1 MAGNTVGFGEMMYL
15 LLLGGLVLLLVG
27 GEALVRGSV
36 SVARKLNIS
45 ELVIGLTLVGFGTS
59 VPELVTSLQAVDK
72 GAVGIAIGNVVGSNI
87 ANIFLV
93 LALSAIISPVFVH
106 PKALARDGTF
116 MIAVTGV
123 LCALLWFDQFNRL
136 SGSLLLALLIAYLAY
151 SLIADQR
158 RQSAAS
164 ELHQAEGESVEAHY
178 GLGVGLAIAVAGL
191 AGVVIGANLLVTGA
205 TSLARSIGITE
216 TVIGLTIVAVG
227 TSLPELATSI
237 VAAYRKRGDVALGN
251 IIGSNIF
258 NILGILGITSLVSP
272 FTIRGDITADALAG
286 AEPVSII
293 SSVDVGALVLSAGL
307 LMLFAMT
314 GRNIARWEGAVLLLG
329 YILYMGLTFNLIPT
343 VNLIP
348 NV

>member
-1 MAGNTVGFGEMMYL
+1 MMYL
-15 LLLGGLVLLLVG
+15 LVLGGLILLLVG
-27 GEALVRGSV
+27 GEALVRGAV

-59 VPELVTSLQAVDK
+59 VPELVTSLQAIEKD
-72 GAVGIAIGNVVGSNI
+72 AVGIAIGNVVGSNI

-93 LALSAIISPVFVH
+93 LALAAIISPVLVH
-106 PKALARDGTF
+106 PQALARDGTF
-116 MIAVTGV
+116 MLAVTGV

-136 SGSLLLALLIAYLAY
+136 SGFLLLALLIAYLVF
-151 SLIADQR
+151 SLVADQR
-158 RQSAAS
+158 RQGAAAD
-164 ELHQAEGESVEAHY
+164 LHQAEGESVEAHY
-178 GLGVGLAIAVAGL
+178 SLGMGLLIALAGL
-191 AGVVIGANLLVTGA
+191 AGVVIGANLLVNGA
-205 TSLARSIGITE
+205 TSLARSFGISE
-216 TVIGLTIVAVG
+216 TVIGLTIVAIG

-286 AEPVSII
+286 AQPVSII
-293 SSVDVGALVLSAGL
+293 SSVDVGAVVLSAGL

-314 GRNIARWEGAVLLLG
+314 GRKIARWEGAVLLLG
-329 YILYMGLTFNLIPT
+329 YVLYMGLTFDLIPT

-348 NV
+348 DV